1 MSEIAEVPGARTLNL
16 KIGRDDLLNLAHSRL
31 YELSDNDLAK
41 TKPELSA
48 IAEAEFCVALVKAI
62 AHNCTRV
69 VIEIEPE
76 SILARGPVAGAGD

>member
-1 MSEIAEVPGARTLNL
+1 VSEIAEGTGSRTLSL
-16 KIGRDDLLNLAHSRL
+16 KIGRDDLLNLANSRL
-31 YELSDNDLAK
+31 FELADSDLAK

-69 VIEIEPE
+69 VIDIEAE
-76 SILARGPVAGAGD
+76 SILARGPVAGADG